1 MNTSPTKNMISTP
14 MEPPTTN
21 IDPMPMKMP
30 TKNMISTP
38 MEPPIM
44 NIDKPL
50 KSSDINKDRKS
61 LDKNTD
67 IEKYIENQ
75 IESKLNSLL
84 KTLPDT
90 LPKNLK
96 IKPIYNLT
104 IKELY
109 KNTLQTLI
117 DIIND
122 IIDVYSKKDYI
133 NNNNFIFVLYNI
145 FTKNNRKIYVGI
157 MFVILSFIIYFI
169 DGASI

>member
-1 MNTSPTKNMISTP
+1 MSTKPAANNAQTSTINMVS
-14 MEPPTTN
+14 
-21 IDPMPMKMP
+21 MPMDP
-30 TKNMISTP
+30 S
-38 MEPPIM
+38 IM
-44 NIDKPL
+44 NIDTSAPSSQSL
-50 KSSDINKDRKS
+50 SSSNINNDTKSI
-61 LDKNTD
+61 DKNDKNID

-75 IESKLNSLL
+75 IELKLNSLL

-90 LPKNLK
+90 IPKNQN

-122 IIDVYSKKDYI
+122 IVDVYSKKDYI
-133 NNNNFIFVLYNI
+133 NNNNYIFILYNI
-145 FTKNNRKIYVGI
+145 FTKDNRKIYVGI
-157 MFVILSFIIYFI
+157 IFIILSFIIYFI